1 MYTETTTG
9 LAQEQVY
16 ADNPIMGEE
25 TDREWT
31 PTRAELLRE
40 YAIQIEFLSVGCLI
54 KVGCKTIPFTTIA
67 EGMAELNAYVGNP
80 VNTKQKWEKIFKEN
94 K

>member
-1 MYTETTTG
+1 MEEKATTN
-9 LAQEQVY
+9 LDIY
-16 ADNPIMGEE
+16 
-25 TDREWT
+25 WK

-40 YAIQIEFLSVGCLI
+40 YPIQIEFLSVGCII

-67 EGMAELNAYVGNP
+67 EGMTELNAYVGNP
-80 VNTKQKWEKIFKEN
+80 VNTKEKWEKIFKEN